1 MAADTPAYTAE
12 QPSCT
17 SVMQSGRDLRLGLN
31 TEMASAQAPPE
42 RAGHPACAPPARG
55 SGRGPSASSFP
66 SPRPP
71 SPGVLILL
79 SVYIGGKVGAQV
91 VGRLRDRLLSS
102 IGKDLI
108 VSPP

>member
-31 TEMASAQAPPE
+31 TEMASAQPPPE

-66 SPRPP
+66 SPRPLFW
-71 SPGVLILL
+71 VLILL
-79 SVYIGGKVGAQV
+79 SVYIGGKVGAEV
-91 VGRLRDRLLSS
+91 VGRFA
-102 IGKDLI
+102 
-108 VSPP
+108 